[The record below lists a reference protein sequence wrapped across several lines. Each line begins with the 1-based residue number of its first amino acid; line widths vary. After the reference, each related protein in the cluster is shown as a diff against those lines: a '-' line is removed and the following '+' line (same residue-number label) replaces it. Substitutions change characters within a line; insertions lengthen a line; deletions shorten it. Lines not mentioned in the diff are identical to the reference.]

1 MDIPQERKLITE
13 IPGPKSRALFERR
26 AAAIPPGVANIHPIV
41 TARSSGAIVED
52 VDGNRLIDLATGISV
67 LNVGHTAPE
76 VVAAA
81 QRQLELDTHTCFHVT
96 ANEPYIELAERLNAL
111 MPIDG
116 PVKTMFANSGAEAVE
131 NAVKIARKATGRS
144 AVVAF
149 DHAFHGRTLM
159 GMSLT
164 AKVMPY
170 KQGMGPFAPEVYR
183 LPFAYAYRW
192 PSGPERCAEEAL
204 AYAVDEMHKHIG
216 EDNIACVVLEPI
228 QGEGGFVVPAPGFVK
243 GIAEFCAANG
253 IVFIADEIQSGI
265 GRAGRWFAIEAED
278 VRPDIVTSAK
288 SLGGGLPI
296 SAISGR
302 ADLMDAVHVGGLGGT
317 YGGNPVAAAAA
328 LAVLDLIERDAL
340 LDRASVVGDTIMARL
355 RVLEERHPQV
365 GEVRGRGAMCAMELV
380 EDPHTKEP
388 LAAGTMNRIAE
399 GALEG
404 GVIVLTAGTYGNVVR
419 LLPPLTIEE
428 PLLADGLDVLEGA
441 LGGHPPLLLL
451 HGANCLTW
459 LLGSIDSP
467 ARQAATPR
475 LVGTA
480 LVPQATALNQVLF
493 QTTGIV
499 GPALAGLLIA
509 ATSPTAAYTVDLVS
523 YAGLLLA
530 ALAMAPVPP
539 EPSVSGVRP
548 TGLPAVREGFTYVR
562 RDRLIQSTFVIDLI
576 AMIFGMPQA
585 LFPILAVTG
594 GPKLGDLEAGLVAA
608 AVSPT
613 FSVISGGLACVVG
626 AFACAAAYP
635 ELRRYEAPRTAVP

>member
-13 IPGPKSRALFERR
+13 VPGPKSRALFERR
-26 AAAIPPGVANIHPIV
+26 AAAIPPGVANLHPIV
-41 TARSSGAIVED
+41 TARASGAIVED

-111 MPIDG
+111 VPIDG

-131 NAVKIARKATGRS
+131 NAVKIARKATGRP

-183 LPFAYAYRW
+183 LPFAYSYRW

-243 GIAEFCAANG
+243 GIADFCAANG
-253 IVFIADEIQSGI
+253 IVFVADEIQSGM
-265 GRAGRWFAIEAED
+265 GRAGRWFAIESED

-340 LDRASVVGDTIMARL
+340 LDRANIVGDTITARL
-355 RVLEERHPQV
+355 RTLEERHPQV
-365 GEVRGRGAMCAMELV
+365 GEVRGRGAMCAIELV
-380 EDPHTKEP
+380 EDPDTKEP
-388 LAAGTMNRIAE
+388 LAADTMNRIAR

-404 GVIVLTAGTYGNVVR
+404 GVIVLTAGTYGNVLR

-441 LGGHPPLLLL
+441 
-451 HGANCLTW
+451 
-459 LLGSIDSP
+459 
-467 ARQAATPR
+467 
-475 LVGTA
+475 
-480 LVPQATALNQVLF
+480 
-493 QTTGIV
+493 
-499 GPALAGLLIA
+499 
-509 ATSPTAAYTVDLVS
+509 VDAS
-523 YAGLLLA
+523 
-530 ALAMAPVPP
+530 
-539 EPSVSGVRP
+539 
-548 TGLPAVREGFTYVR
+548 
-562 RDRLIQSTFVIDLI
+562 
-576 AMIFGMPQA
+576 
-585 LFPILAVTG
+585 
-594 GPKLGDLEAGLVAA
+594 
-608 AVSPT
+608 
-613 FSVISGGLACVVG
+613 
-626 AFACAAAYP
+626 
-635 ELRRYEAPRTAVP
+635 LR